1 MSRTVPPQVIPR
13 PSTWQPGAP
22 APWASLPLTQR
33 TGIGIDRV
41 LDALDGLG
49 QLGPVPAG
57 IGTAGVLDPANLVN
71 ETNAPPVPGIS
82 AAVLAVFF
90 EEQGEARLILTRRS
104 SGLRTHKGEVSFPG
118 GRLDAGEGPAEAALR
133 EAHEEVGLDPARVT
147 TVGWIQPV
155 MTMVSVS
162 LILPVIATVA
172 QRPHLMVSPVEVE
185 RVFDVS
191 LAELAEPGIFHE
203 ERWRI
208 PGRTIPG
215 TDDDAF
221 AVRFFEVAGEMIWGA
236 TARHALRAADHRPH
250 RAVGDLT
257 VLPVTRP
264 FCRST

>member
-1 MSRTVPPQVIPR
+1 MPRTVPPQVIPR
-13 PSTWQPGAP
+13 PSTWLPGAP
-22 APWASLPLTQR
+22 APWAGLPAAQR

-41 LDALDGLG
+41 LEALDGLA

-57 IGTAGVLDPANLVN
+57 IGAAEVFDPAILVN
-71 ETNAPPVPGIS
+71 ETNLLAAPGIN
-82 AAVLAVFF
+82 AAVLVAIF
-90 EEQGEARLILTRRS
+90 EEEGEARLILTRRS

-118 GRLDAGEGPAEAALR
+118 GRLDAGEGPADAALR

-147 TVGWIQPV
+147 TVGWIHPV
-155 MTMVSVS
+155 MTMVSAS

-172 QRPHLMVSPVEVE
+172 ERPQLMVSPVEVD
-185 RVFDVS
+185 RAFDVS

-215 TDDDAF
+215 TDDNAF

-236 TARHALRAADHRPH
+236 TARMLYEFISI
-250 RAVGDLT
+250 V
-257 VLPVTRP
+257 VTGNDGL
-264 FCRST
+264 

>member
-1 MSRTVPPQVIPR
+1 MPRPVPPQVIPR

-22 APWASLPLTQR
+22 APWAGLPPAQR

-57 IGTAGVLDPANLVN
+57 IGAEWVLDTAIPVN
-71 ETNAPPVPGIS
+71 ETNAPAVPDIN
-82 AAVLAVFF
+82 AAVLAVLF
-90 EEQGEARLILTRRS
+90 EEEGEARLILTRRS

-118 GRLDAGEGPAEAALR
+118 GRLDAGEGPTEAALR
-133 EAHEEVGLDPARVT
+133 EAHEEVGLDPAQVS

-155 MTMVSVS
+155 MTMASVS
-162 LILPVIATVA
+162 FILPVIATVA
-172 QRPHLMVSPVEVE
+172 ERPHLMVSPVEVE

-191 LAELAEPGIFHE
+191 LAELAEPEIFHE

-208 PGRTIPG
+208 PGRAIPG
-215 TDDDAF
+215 SDDDAF

-236 TARHALRAADHRPH
+236 TARMLYEL
-250 RAVGDLT
+250 LT
-257 VLPVTRP
+257 IVLTG
-264 FCRST
+264 RSGT